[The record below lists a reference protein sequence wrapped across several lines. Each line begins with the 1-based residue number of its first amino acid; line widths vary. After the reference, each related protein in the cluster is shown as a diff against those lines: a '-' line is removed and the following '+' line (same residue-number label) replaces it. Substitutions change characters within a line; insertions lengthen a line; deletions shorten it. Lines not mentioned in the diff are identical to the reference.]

1 MIPRDKPSLVVEI
14 IIEKN
19 DKLLLVKRKNDPF
32 KGYFAFPG
40 GTVSLGENV
49 EDAIR
54 SETLEETNLKV
65 APTDILGVYSNPMRD
80 PRGHRISVVF
90 VGRVVSGDAHSG
102 GDAQSLE
109 WLPVDDQAL
118 PLAFDHHKI
127 LQDYLYWKDYR
138 GTYWSSKQRDLT
150 T

>member
-1 MIPRDKPSLVVEI
+1 MTPVDKPILVVEI
-14 IIEKN
+14 IVEIN
-19 DKLLLVKRKNDPF
+19 DKLLLVKRKKDPF
-32 KGYFAFPG
+32 KGYFSFPG

-54 SETLEETNLKV
+54 SETLEETNLKI

-90 VGRVVSGDAHSG
+90 VGKVVNGDAQAG
-102 GDAQSLE
+102 GDADSLE
-109 WLPVDDQAL
+109 WLPVDNQT

-127 LQDYLYWKDYR
+127 LQDYLHWKDYN
-138 GTYWSSKQRDLT
+138 GTYWSSKQRELPT
-150 T
+150 

>member
-1 MIPRDKPSLVVEI
+1 MTPVDKPILVVEI
-14 IIEKN
+14 IVEIN
-19 DKLLLVKRKNDPF
+19 DKLLLVKRKKDPF
-32 KGYFAFPG
+32 KGYFSFPG

-54 SETLEETNLKV
+54 SETLEETNLKI

-90 VGRVVSGDAHSG
+90 VGKVVSGDAQAG
-102 GDAQSLE
+102 GDTDSLE
-109 WLPVDDQAL
+109 WLPVDNQT

-127 LQDYLYWKDYR
+127 LQDYLHWKDYK
-138 GTYWSSKQRDLT
+138 GTYWSSKQRELPT
-150 T
+150 